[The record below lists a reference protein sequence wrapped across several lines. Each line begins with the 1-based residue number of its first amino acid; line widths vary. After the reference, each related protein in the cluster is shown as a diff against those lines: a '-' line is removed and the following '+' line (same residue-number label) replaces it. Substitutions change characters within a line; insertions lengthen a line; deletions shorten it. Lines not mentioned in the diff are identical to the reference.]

1 MTDTE
6 CVPRKSENFQPNA
19 PWYTSYLQI
28 EKHIHIYSSMSD

>member
-19 PWYTSYLQI
+19 PWYTSYVQI